1 LQAARAAGDAVRH
14 VARQPSGLPGAR
26 DKDARMNDPVSPS
39 SPRRPLRWIV
49 PVTALAVLAGGGA
62 WGWTQWQ
69 SRQAQERVREENAQ
83 LQVQGLMDSVEALRR
98 DQRSTSQRVQDAA
111 ATNRVLRDEMLGL
124 SQRNALLEENLAK
137 LADSTRHGAQ
147 ALQLEEAEL
156 LLSQAG
162 QRLAYADD
170 ADGAKRLYALAAA
183 SLDDVQG
190 SEYLNLR
197 QALMQERNAVDALG
211 PGVRAQTQA
220 RLGRFAQALTALP
233 EQIDAPADTAVGSP
247 WWHQVLAPF
256 VTITPTRLQGPLT
269 EAERVAAW
277 DSLQLELTLARAAVE
292 RGDQPGYVQ
301 ALDRVALWLP
311 RLWPDSPALRE
322 QRAELHQLRAC
333 ELRPS
338 LPELGSTLQQL
349 RSMRNGR

>member
-1 LQAARAAGDAVRH
+1 
-14 VARQPSGLPGAR
+14 
-26 DKDARMNDPVSPS
+26 MNEADSP
-39 SPRRPLRWIV
+39 PPARRPLRWIV
-49 PVTALAVLAGGGA
+49 PVLALLVVGGGAA

-69 SRQAQERVREENAQ
+69 AQQAQARLRDENASLQ
-83 LQVQGLMDSVEALRR
+83 LQGLLDSVEALRR

-124 SQRNALLEENLAK
+124 SQRNALLEDNLAK

-162 QRLAYADD
+162 QRLAFADD
-170 ADGAKRLYALAAA
+170 IEGARRLYALAANA
-183 SLDDVQG
+183 LGDIQG
-190 SEYLNLR
+190 GDYLNLR
-197 QALMQERNAVDALG
+197 QALMQERNALDAQG
-211 PGVRAQTQA
+211 PGARAQA
-220 RLGRFAQALTALP
+220 STALAAFARTLTTLP
-233 EQIDAPADTAVGSP
+233 DAVADDADTAATP

-256 VTITPTRLQGPLT
+256 VTITPTRTQGPLT
-269 EAERVAAW
+269 DAERVAAW
-277 DSLQLELTLARAAVE
+277 DSLQLELTLARAAIE
-292 RGDQPGYVQ
+292 RGDQAGYEQ

-322 QRAELHQLRAC
+322 RRGELQQLRTRT
-333 ELRPS
+333 LRPT

-349 RSMRNGR
+349 RAMRDGR

>member
-1 LQAARAAGDAVRH
+1 
-14 VARQPSGLPGAR
+14 
-26 DKDARMNDPVSPS
+26 MNDIAPP
-39 SPRRPLRWIV
+39 PPHRPLRWIV
-49 PVTALAVLAGGGA
+49 PLAAAAVIAVGAG

-69 SRQAQERVREENAQ
+69 AQQARAAQREADANV
-83 LQVQGLMDSVEALRR
+83 LVQGLAGSVEALRR

-124 SQRNALLEENLAK
+124 SQRNALLEENLAR
-137 LADSTRHGAQ
+137 LADSTRHSAQ

-162 QRLAYADD
+162 QRLAFADD
-170 ADGAKRLYALAAA
+170 VDGARRLYALAAGA
-183 SLDDVQG
+183 LEDVQG

-211 PGVRAQTQA
+211 AGPRAETQQ
-220 RLGRFAQALTALP
+220 RLTGFAQALGALP
-233 EQIDAPADTAVGSP
+233 ETLVPTPGAGTP

-256 VTITPTRLQGPLT
+256 VTITPTATQGPLT
-269 EAERVAAW
+269 GAERTAAW

-292 RGDQPGYVQ
+292 RGNQSEFEQ
-301 ALDRVALWLP
+301 SLDRVALWLP
-311 RLWPDSPALRE
+311 RLWPDSPGLRE
-322 QRAELHQLRAC
+322 RRAELQQLRARV
-333 ELRPS
+333 LRPP

-349 RSMRNGR
+349 RAMRDGS